1 MNILEN
7 GLRSADPS
15 KGRIRKPECMDTQTA
30 LLQLASPGLPIG
42 GYSYSQ
48 GLEAAVACGLVCDEA
63 TARAWI
69 QEQLL
74 HVVAHCEAPA
84 WILLFDAWS
93 QADYGRASHWN
104 AWFHASRETREL
116 RRETEQMGWSLASL
130 ANELSWGTPALRTAL
145 GSLPVITLPAAHACC
160 ACALALD
167 RHCALAA
174 YLFTWVENQVMAA
187 IKTIPLGQLAGQ
199 RILND
204 VRRRIGAACDEAEHR
219 AAATPPRLDTFAPQ
233 LAILSARHETQYSRL
248 FRS

>member
-1 MNILEN
+1 M
-7 GLRSADPS
+7 
-15 KGRIRKPECMDTQTA
+15 RKPAGVDAQTA

-48 GLEAAVACGLVCDEA
+48 GLEAAVACELVHDED

-69 QEQLL
+69 REQLL
-74 HVVAHCEAPA
+74 HVMAHCEAPA
-84 WILLFDAWS
+84 WLLLFDAWS
-93 QADYGRASHWN
+93 QADYERAARWN

-116 RRETEQMGWSLASL
+116 RRETEQRGWSLASL
-130 ANELSWGTPALRTAL
+130 ANELSWGGPALRAAL
-145 GSLPVITLPAAHACC
+145 GGLPVITLPAAHACC
-160 ACALALD
+160 ACALELD
-167 RHCALAA
+167 RHDALAA

-199 RILND
+199 RILDD
-204 VRRRIGAACDEAEHR
+204 VRRHVGAACGEAAHR
-219 AAATPPRLDTFAPQ
+219 ADASPPKLDTLAPQ